1 MLKKTAI
8 ILTALAIVFTL
19 AAGPALA
26 AGNIKVGGLR
36 VYPYL
41 TFEETYDSNIY
52 LLSDQ
57 EVDSWISRLKPEL
70 LLALPMDDFN
80 LEVGGWVKWNWY
92 HGDEQVILSRGT
104 ATSSGVILPGTPI
117 VLDPSDQDSTDWGI
131 SGSFEGAFPGG
142 LSFLVRDAYSQKW
155 LVATQEFG
163 PGEDL
168 KLNEL
173 RGNLGFDIAD
183 RFRVD
188 LDYYNNNFDF
198 ELNVERDRVE
208 NIFAAT
214 LYWHFKPKTSLLLEV
229 DYGDFNYDNLDFQGF
244 DRSNY
249 AVQIF
254 GGVTWRVTGKSTGE
268 FKGGYQVKRYDD
280 DTFQP
285 DGEYGVVEG
294 IARHYFTSR
303 TNIQLALS
311 RGTVEAYSFENPYY
325 VSNRLY
331 GELNQK
337 FTAKLYGRVS
347 AEYMDHD
354 YPNDTTV
361 LGVTKSR
368 NDDIVALGLAAGF
381 DIRRWLNLELRY
393 DYEDRNSNFF
403 IYEYSVNQ
411 FTFAARG
418 AF

>member
-1 MLKKTAI
+1 L
-8 ILTALAIVFTL
+8 
-19 AAGPALA
+19 
-26 AGNIKVGGLR
+26 
-36 VYPYL
+36 
-41 TFEETYDSNIY
+41 
-52 LLSDQ
+52 
-57 EVDSWISRLKPEL
+57 
-70 LLALPMDDFN
+70 
-80 LEVGGWVKWNWY
+80 
-92 HGDEQVILSRGT
+92 
-104 ATSSGVILPGTPI
+104 TSS
-117 VLDPSDQDSTDWGI
+117 S
-131 SGSFEGAFPGG
+131 
-142 LSFLVRDAYSQKW
+142 
-155 LVATQEFG
+155 
-163 PGEDL
+163 
-168 KLNEL
+168 
-173 RGNLGFDIAD
+173 
-183 RFRVD
+183 
-188 LDYYNNNFDF
+188 
-198 ELNVERDRVE
+198 
-208 NIFAAT
+208 
-214 LYWHFKPKTSLLLEV
+214 
-229 DYGDFNYDNLDFQGF
+229 YGDFNYDNLDFQGF

-411 FTFAARG
+411 FSFLARG